1 MGPGF
6 CRKDPAMLI
15 FWIAIATVAGIGLI
29 SVLGVAILCLSYMN
43 AEEWKLEQL
52 ERRHGLRED

>member
-1 MGPGF
+1 
-6 CRKDPAMLI
+6 MLI